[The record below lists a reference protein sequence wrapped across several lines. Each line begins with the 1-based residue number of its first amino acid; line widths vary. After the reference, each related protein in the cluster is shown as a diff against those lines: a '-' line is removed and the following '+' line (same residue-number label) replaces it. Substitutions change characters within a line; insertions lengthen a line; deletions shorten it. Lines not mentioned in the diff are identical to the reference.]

1 MIDNPHH
8 LISIASF
15 IIALIMQ
22 TLWNSFD
29 IEDTILIAGF
39 GIAIIGTSS

>member
-15 IIALIMQ
+15 IIAQ